1 MLSIERFFWKS
12 VTSEFNQNIS
22 ENGNNN
28 VNISS
33 DRMTN

>member
-1 MLSIERFFWKS
+1 MLSIVRFFWTS

-33 DRMTN
+33 DIIAN